1 MVSIPVHQVV
11 RATTPVFTVAIY
23 RFCFSSTY
31 GFWTYLSLVPVIV
44 GVGLATYGDYHA
56 TYLGLSMTLL
66 GAVLAA
72 IKTVV
77 TNRMQTAGLRLTAL
91 ELLFRL
97 SPLAIL
103 QGLAMAYL
111 TGELNNLR
119 IPSHDDRGTFI
130 TFVLTNAAMSFGL
143 NIASFTANKKVGALS
158 MNVSAM
164 VKQVLSIVL
173 SISFW
178 NLRINSTNAIG
189 RQRPW
194 PLSLSNWIEGSF
206 KLCLYR
212 HSDNNQRRCLLFIRR
227 DDS

>member
-23 RFCFSSTY
+23 RFFFSSTY
-31 GFWTYLSLVPVIV
+31 RVWTYLSLVPVIV
-44 GVGLATYGDYHA
+44 GVGLATYGDYYA
-56 TYLGLSMTLL
+56 TYLGLFMTLL

-97 SPLAIL
+97 SPLAVV

-111 TGELNNLR
+111 TGELKNLR
-119 IPSHDDRGTFI
+119 IPSHDGRGTFI
-130 TFVLTNAAMSFGL
+130 TFVLINAAMSFGL

-164 VKQVLSIVL
+164 VKQVLSILL
-173 SISFW
+173 SILFW
-178 NLRINSTNAIG
+178 NLQINSTNAIG
-189 RQRPW
+189 RQGHD
-194 PLSLSNWIEGSF
+194 LSL
-206 KLCLYR
+206 KL
-212 HSDNNQRRCLLFIRR
+212 NRRLI
-227 DDS
+227 

>member
-31 GFWTYLSLVPVIV
+31 GTSTYLSLVPVII

-56 TYLGLSMTLL
+56 TCWGLFMTLL
-66 GAVLAA
+66 GAILAS

-77 TNRMQTAGLRLTAL
+77 TNRMQTAGLRLSAL

-97 SPLAIL
+97 SPIAVV

-111 TGELNNLR
+111 TGELKNLR
-119 IPSHDDRGTFI
+119 IPLYEKSSTFI
-130 TFVLTNAAMSFGL
+130 SVVLINAAISFGL

-158 MNVSAM
+158 MNVAAM
-164 VKQVLSIVL
+164 VKQVLSILL

-178 NLRINSTNAIG
+178 NLQINYTNALG
-189 RQRPW
+189 KPKR
-194 PLSLSNWIEGSF
+194 
-206 KLCLYR
+206 KT
-212 HSDNNQRRCLLFIRR
+212 
-227 DDS
+227 

>member
-31 GFWTYLSLVPVIV
+31 GVWTYLSLVPVII

-56 TYLGLSMTLL
+56 TYLGLIMTLL

-72 IKTVV
+72 IKTVL

-97 SPLAIL
+97 SPLAVV

-111 TGELNNLR
+111 TGELKTLR
-119 IPSHDDRGTFI
+119 IPSQDDRSAFI
-130 TFVLTNAAMSFGL
+130 TFILINAAISFGL

-164 VKQVLSIVL
+164 LKQVLSILL

-178 NLRINSTNAIG
+178 NLQINYTNALG
-189 RQRPW
+189 RQDLN
-194 PLSLSNWIEGSF
+194 LSQIN
-206 KLCLYR
+206 
-212 HSDNNQRRCLLFIRR
+212 RRLI
-227 DDS
+227 

>member
-31 GFWTYLSLVPVIV
+31 GISTYLSLIPVII

-56 TYLGLSMTLL
+56 TYWGLFMTLL
-66 GAVLAA
+66 GAILAS

-91 ELLFRL
+91 ELLFCL
-97 SPLAIL
+97 SPLAVV

-111 TGELNNLR
+111 TGELKNLR
-119 IPSHDDRGTFI
+119 IPLYEKRSTFI
-130 TFVLTNAAMSFGL
+130 SFVLINAAMSFGL

-158 MNVSAM
+158 MNVAAM
-164 VKQVLSIVL
+164 VKQVLSILL

-178 NLRINSTNAIG
+178 NLQINYTNALG
-189 RQRPW
+189 KPKRTT
-194 PLSLSNWIEGSF
+194 
-206 KLCLYR
+206 
-212 HSDNNQRRCLLFIRR
+212 
-227 DDS
+227 